1 LPVLRRT
8 KIQRGSRRG
17 KVLGNISRVARRPNW
32 SRLTV
37 AKHRICLITPGHLA
51 TNPRIVKEAD
61 ALSEAGFDVSV
72 ITGDY
77 LDWGRMADREFV
89 DRPWHSDRKV
99 GFGPL
104 TPKATYVVQTARR
117 RFARILVKRG
127 LHAPAVIESAQHPI
141 SRDLIRVAKSVS
153 ADLYI
158 AHYVAALPAA
168 ARAAARHG
176 AKFAFD
182 AEDFHLG
189 DFPDNA
195 EFDFER
201 MLVRAIEQRYLRG
214 CAYLTAA
221 SPGIAKAY
229 SSTYGLPMPTVV
241 LNVFPKSQAP
251 KTPTPAGTAAP
262 GPSLYWF
269 SQTIGPDRGL
279 ETGLEALSLSVAR
292 PHLYIRGHLAHE
304 FSLEIK
310 RLALKLGVSEQ
321 VHFLDL
327 APPSEMA
334 MLASAYD
341 MGFVSETGSTRN
353 RKIALTNKLF
363 SFLLAG
369 VPVAASAIPAH
380 QQLFDGE
387 DPIFLYEPADAKELA
402 MTIDQHLLDR
412 PRLRKLRQL
421 AWQLGQ
427 DRYNWDREKDNL
439 LAIVRTTLDAK
450 RIATTSQIFG

>member
-1 LPVLRRT
+1 
-8 KIQRGSRRG
+8 
-17 KVLGNISRVARRPNW
+17 
-32 SRLTV
+32 
-37 AKHRICLITPGHLA
+37 LITPGHLA

-61 ALSEAGFDVSV
+61 ALSEAGFDVTV

-77 LDWGRMADREFV
+77 LDWGRKADKEFV
-89 DRPWHSDRKV
+89 GRPWRIDRKV
-99 GFGPL
+99 AFGPL
-104 TPKATYVVQTARR
+104 APKARYVIQTVRR
-117 RFARILVKRG
+117 HFARILAKLG
-127 LHAPAVIESAQHPI
+127 LRLPALIEFAQHSV

-168 ARAAARHG
+168 ARAAARYG
-176 AKFAFD
+176 TKFAFD

-195 EFDFER
+195 EFNFER
-201 MLVRAIEQRYLRG
+201 MLVRTIEQRYLRG

-221 SPGIAKAY
+221 SPGIAEAY
-229 SSTYGLPMPTVV
+229 SSAYGLAMPTVV
-241 LNVFPKSQAP
+241 LNVFPKLQAP
-251 KTPTPAGTAAP
+251 KMPTPAGTAVP

-279 ETGLEALSLSVAR
+279 ETVLEALSLSLAR
-292 PHLYIRGHLAHE
+292 PHLYIRGHLAQA
-304 FSLEIK
+304 FSVELK
-310 RLALKLGVSEQ
+310 RLTSKFGVTEQ

-334 MLASAYD
+334 RLASAYD
-341 MGFVSETGSTRN
+341 MGFVSETGTTRN

-380 QQLFDGE
+380 KQFFDSN
-387 DPIFLYEPADAKELA
+387 DPVFLYEPTDSKGLA
-402 MTIDQHLLDR
+402 MTIDQYLLDR
-412 PRLRKLRQL
+412 SRLKNMRQL
-421 AWQLGQ
+421 AWRLGQ
-427 DRYNWDREKDNL
+427 DRYNWDNEKYNL
-439 LAIVRTTLDAK
+439 LAVVGTTLGVKNAQLP
-450 RIATTSQIFG
+450 R